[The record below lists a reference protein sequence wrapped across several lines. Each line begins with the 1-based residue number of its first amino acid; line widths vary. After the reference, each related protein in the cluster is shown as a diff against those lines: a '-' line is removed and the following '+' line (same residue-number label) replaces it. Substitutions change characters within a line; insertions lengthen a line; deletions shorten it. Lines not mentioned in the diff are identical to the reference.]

1 MSRSAGIWFVSLSS
15 FHACAAIR
23 QAPSLLTS
31 KNISTPWLDSDP
43 FSVIRDWAVEPA
55 LTMSDDHVKLRRS
68 TVGYSMRW
76 FRRHVRHGSLLALLA
91 LAINLALSFGH
102 VHTLPGR
109 HSDAGLIALI
119 TAAPTGNSDRSHDGD
134 RQGHPDDLC
143 PICMA
148 RAAMNNA
155 LAPTAPALPV
165 QFASASI
172 EHSSVLQAAL
182 VEPQRHA
189 FNSRGPPVS

>member
-1 MSRSAGIWFVSLSS
+1 M
-15 FHACAAIR
+15 
-23 QAPSLLTS
+23 
-31 KNISTPWLDSDP
+31 
-43 FSVIRDWAVEPA
+43 
-55 LTMSDDHVKLRRS
+55 
-68 TVGYSMRW
+68 
-76 FRRHVRHGSLLALLA
+76 LALLA

-172 EHSSVLQAAL
+172 EHSSVLQATL